1 MTFTIYLLSLR
12 FKRTHTDTLWNTFI
26 IILPPFQGVCLLP
39 VVCASLRRLQPY
51 THIHMSLSGGK
62 RKSPGFLFHRS
73 IFVHRVRFDFSFEI
87 YAAGCAGQSKED
99 TEHERLFLGRIDFCR
114 FFQLTTTTTRALRL
128 RLVCSVLYGAAV
140 CRCICLF
147 LSCRGFCPF
156 FILQFPITRCVGLC
170 VVSN

>member
-1 MTFTIYLLSLR
+1 
-12 FKRTHTDTLWNTFI
+12 
-26 IILPPFQGVCLLP
+26 
-39 VVCASLRRLQPY
+39 
-51 THIHMSLSGGK
+51 MSLGGGK

-128 RLVCSVLYGAAV
+128 GRVCCSVMYGAAV

-170 VVSN
+170 VYERICAFLRPLFLFGFSNQ